1 MKFLSFLSVGQLCDT
16 IDSGAG
22 ASLTACGERG
32 ILSLSVNG
40 TERVYRR
47 GLSFTDEMRTFCSP
61 IPLPSRAAAD
71 SGGTIL
77 PSKISYSPLR
87 VAERPLMPT
96 CGGGALPRRCA
107 PGRGRVGSPSSPA
120 PDEAV
125 WHRAAPRH

>member
-1 MKFLSFLSVGQLCDT
+1 MKFLSFLSVGQLCDAV
-16 IDSGAG
+16 DSGAG

-40 TERVYRR
+40 TERGYRR

-87 VAERPLMPT
+87 VAECPLMPT
-96 CGGGALPRRCA
+96 CGGGGPRR
-107 PGRGRVGSPSSPA
+107 RGACRWERGG
-120 PDEAV
+120 DRT
-125 WHRAAPRH
+125 HHGPRES